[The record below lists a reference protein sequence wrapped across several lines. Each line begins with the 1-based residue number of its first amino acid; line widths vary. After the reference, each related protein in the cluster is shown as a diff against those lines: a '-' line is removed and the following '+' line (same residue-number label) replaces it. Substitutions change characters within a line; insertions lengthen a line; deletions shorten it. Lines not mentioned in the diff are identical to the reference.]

1 MEDSNMA
8 QSVLS
13 ISTERASKRMLFLLQ
28 KYKERFPDV
37 PLPLDP
43 SKVAAWAYGEGLWV
57 PKDTHPQE
65 ILRRKLCRAL
75 RHEYILDPQGREVR
89 ANYASIEEVITPD
102 GPKRRAQF
110 YPIFKAPPEVARQ
123 ALALDRKQA
132 LATVQQMKL
141 DFDSYNDNN
150 EFGAML
156 PPLDLDF
163 NKDIEEMSLPV
174 EYDPDPYGD
183 EDDVE

>member
-1 MEDSNMA
+1 MA

-13 ISTERASKRMLFLLQ
+13 VNTERASRKMLFLLE
-28 KYKERFPDV
+28 KYRERFPEEE
-37 PLPLDP
+37 LPIDP
-43 SKVAAWAYGEGLWV
+43 RRVTIWAYDEGLWV
-57 PKDTHPQE
+57 PKETAPQE

-75 RHEYILDPQGREVR
+75 RHQYKLDPQGREVR
-89 ANYASIEEVITPD
+89 ANFAVVEEVETAD
-102 GPKRRAQF
+102 GPKRSAQF
-110 YPIFKAPPEVARQ
+110 YPIFKAPPDVVRQ

-150 EFGAML
+150 EFGAQL

-163 NKDIEEMSLPV
+163 NKDIAEMSLPT

-183 EDDVE
+183 EDEDDD

>member
-1 MEDSNMA
+1 MA

-13 ISTERASKRMLFLLQ
+13 VNSERASRKMLFVLE
-28 KYKERFPDV
+28 KYREAFPDE

-43 SKVAAWAYGEGLWV
+43 AKAATWAYENDLWV
-57 PKDTHPQE
+57 PKETDPRE
-65 ILRRKLCRAL
+65 VLRRKLCRAL
-75 RHEYILDPQGREVR
+75 RHQYLLDPQGREVR
-89 ANYASIEEVITPD
+89 ANYASVEEVMTHD

-123 ALALDRKQA
+123 ALALDRRQA

-150 EFGAML
+150 EFGATL
-156 PPLDLDF
+156 PALDLDF
-163 NKDIEEMSLPV
+163 NKDIEEMSLPAD
-174 EYDPDPYGD
+174 YDPDPYGD
-183 EDDVE
+183 EESDD